1 MIKKD
6 VTFSKRLI
14 SLLVD
19 GSVIIGIYIP
29 LIFILFIVGLGNNVI
44 FRILLL
50 SIIYSLFLCKDIL
63 FQGQSIG
70 KRILKLK
77 VRDLNGRGISS
88 FRLVLRNFFVIIW
101 PVEIIMCL
109 INPQRRLGDILI
121 GTEIAYDNTKSTF
134 IAKKKFFISF
144 TIVMTL
150 CFLLFYSIFYILIP
164 KNIIQLLYS

>member
-134 IAKKKFFISF
+134 IAKKKIFISF

>member
-29 LIFILFIVGLGNNVI
+29 LIFILFIVGLGNNLI

-121 GTEIAYDNTKSTF
+121 GTEIAYDNMKSTF
-134 IAKKKFFISF
+134 IAKKKYFISF

>member
-134 IAKKKFFISF
+134 IAKKN
-144 TIVMTL
+144 TL
-150 CFLLFYSIFYILIP
+150 FLS
-164 KNIIQLLYS
+164 LL

>member
-29 LIFILFIVGLGNNVI
+29 LIFILFIVGLGNNLI

>member
-29 LIFILFIVGLGNNVI
+29 LIFILFIVGSGNNVI

-134 IAKKKFFISF
+134 IAKKKILYFFHYCNDLMFS
-144 TIVMTL
+144 T
-150 CFLLFYSIFYILIP
+150 FLFHILYTHP
-164 KNIIQLLYS
+164 

>member
-29 LIFILFIVGLGNNVI
+29 LIFILFIVGLGNNLI

-63 FQGQSIG
+63 FQ
-70 KRILKLK
+70 LDK
-77 VRDLNGRGISS
+77 VLAKEYLN
-88 FRLVLRNFFVIIW
+88 
-101 PVEIIMCL
+101 
-109 INPQRRLGDILI
+109 
-121 GTEIAYDNTKSTF
+121 
-134 IAKKKFFISF
+134 
-144 TIVMTL
+144 
-150 CFLLFYSIFYILIP
+150 
-164 KNIIQLLYS
+164 

>member
-29 LIFILFIVGLGNNVI
+29 LIFILFIVGSGNNVI

-134 IAKKKFFISF
+134 IAKKKYFISF

>member
-134 IAKKKFFISF
+134 IAKKKYFISF

>member
-6 VTFSKRLI
+6 ITFSKRLI

>member
-134 IAKKKFFISF
+134 IAKKKS
-144 TIVMTL
+144 L
-150 CFLLFYSIFYILIP
+150 FLS
-164 KNIIQLLYS
+164 LL